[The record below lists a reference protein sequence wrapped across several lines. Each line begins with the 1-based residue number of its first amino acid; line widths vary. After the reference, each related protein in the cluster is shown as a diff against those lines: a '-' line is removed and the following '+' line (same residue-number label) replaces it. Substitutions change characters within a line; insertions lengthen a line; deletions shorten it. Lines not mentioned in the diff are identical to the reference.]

1 MPSQGFLCHCP
12 VVRGA
17 LILPLGIK
25 EVFFFHINQILGTLD
40 FTIFTGSEHRAL
52 FNFQSTGIQIVGKTQ
67 IKARATLH
75 DLNDWNRLRAHIS
88 RNYQWY
94 GVALVVQLRW
104 YIGIFQFIDY
114 SLHCW
119 SRPRLSLQ
127 ASPYQVAKHSVCYK
141 HNLIFSPCRIW
152 QFPDAHFKEK
162 STKAV
167 DINLKTIIIHDFM
180 PEYSLFALLISG
192 ILITKRVKVTPEGE
206 SREFK
211 LRNRWLSING

>member
-52 FNFQSTGIQIVGKTQ
+52 FNFQSTDIQIVGKAQ
-67 IKARATLH
+67 RKARATPH
-75 DLNDWNRLRAHIS
+75 YLNDWYMLRAHIA

-94 GVALVVQLRW
+94 GVALVLQLRW

-114 SLHCW
+114 SLHGW

-127 ASPYQVAKHSVCYK
+127 ASPYQATKHTVRYK
-141 HNLIFSPCRIW
+141 HDLFFSPCRIW
-152 QFPDAHFKEK
+152 QFPDAHFTEK